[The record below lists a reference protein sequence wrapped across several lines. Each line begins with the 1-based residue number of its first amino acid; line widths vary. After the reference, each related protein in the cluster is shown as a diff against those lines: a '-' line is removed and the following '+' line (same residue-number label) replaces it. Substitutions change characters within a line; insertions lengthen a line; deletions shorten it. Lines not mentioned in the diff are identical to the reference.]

1 MATNIF
7 VAGLD
12 DFHLQQLTSLSGSE
26 QYRFHSLMTY
36 KEIKCGESFPVQE
49 FLQYAQ
55 YTLSTFEGRI
65 DAVVGFWDFPVS
77 TVLPVIRRNFGLG
90 GPTLESVLKC
100 EHKYWSRQLQSE
112 VVPEHI
118 PRFIKINPFE
128 KNVIEKC
135 SLPYP
140 FWLKPVKAVLSHL
153 GFLIQDEESFSRSLK
168 QIRENIERYAAP
180 FNMILELANL
190 PDEIRRIDGYHCIGK
205 PSFPKATNVLLR
217 DLFSTA
223 RWPSMEP
230 STPFVAVSCRQVSRA
245 TSTLRTSPAVLA
257 RMREATVRTMKRLS
271 YDNAPFNIEFYWDQ
285 NTDKIS
291 LLEIN
296 TRISKSHCPLFKMV
310 DGEYHHAV
318 MLDIALGKK
327 PDFPSRQGR
336 FEIAAKFM
344 VRRYEDGYVRE
355 VPDKESISRVLDK
368 FPGTEVTISVE
379 PGMQLSRM
387 RDQDSYSY
395 EIATLFMGA
404 DSEQELLR
412 KYQIALSMLPFKI
425 DPIKDDK

>member
-1 MATNIF
+1 
-7 VAGLD
+7 
-12 DFHLQQLTSLSGSE
+12 
-26 QYRFHSLMTY
+26 
-36 KEIKCGESFPVQE
+36 
-49 FLQYAQ
+49 
-55 YTLSTFEGRI
+55 
-65 DAVVGFWDFPVS
+65 
-77 TVLPVIRRNFGLG
+77 
-90 GPTLESVLKC
+90 
-100 EHKYWSRQLQSE
+100 
-112 VVPEHI
+112 
-118 PRFIKINPFE
+118 
-128 KNVIEKC
+128 
-135 SLPYP
+135 
-140 FWLKPVKAVLSHL
+140 
-153 GFLIQDEESFSRSLK
+153 
-168 QIRENIERYAAP
+168 
-180 FNMILELANL
+180 
-190 PDEIRRIDGYHCIGK
+190 
-205 PSFPKATNVLLR
+205 
-217 DLFSTA
+217 
-223 RWPSMEP
+223 
-230 STPFVAVSCRQVSRA
+230 
-245 TSTLRTSPAVLA
+245 
-257 RMREATVRTMKRLS
+257 MREATVRTMKRLS